1 VADWDERYRRGEF
14 PGRPSRFLKRAIE
27 MVTPG
32 RALDIACGAG
42 RNALMLA
49 EKGWRVTAVDASREG
64 LALARTR
71 ALESNLSIDFVN
83 ADLER
88 GEFQI
93 APEAFDLIAD
103 ILYLQRNLFAQVRR
117 GLRPGGLFVA
127 EIYVSGQERAPI
139 SINPAFLLDPG
150 ELRSSFADWK
160 IEFYEEI
167 EKTSDNEHGRR
178 VARIIAARPEEL
190 GGSDESQSFKCM
202 T

>member
-14 PGRPSRFLKRAIE
+14 PDRPSRFLKRAIE

-64 LALARTR
+64 LALAHTR

-117 GLRPGGLFVA
+117 GLRPGSLFIA

-139 SINPAFLLDPG
+139 SINPAFLLEPG
-150 ELRSSFADWK
+150 ELRLFFNGWK
-160 IEFYEEI
+160 IEFYEEAK
-167 EKTSDNEHGRR
+167 EETDSERERR
-178 VARIIAARPEEL
+178 VARIVAVRP
-190 GGSDESQSFKCM
+190 GRIRA
-202 T
+202 

>member
-1 VADWDERYRRGEF
+1 
-14 PGRPSRFLKRAIE
+14 
-27 MVTPG
+27 
-32 RALDIACGAG
+32 
-42 RNALMLA
+42 MLA

-64 LALARTR
+64 LALARIR

-117 GLRPGGLFVA
+117 GLRPGSLFIA

-139 SINPAFLLDPG
+139 SINPAFLLEPG
-150 ELRSSFADWK
+150 ELRLFFNGWK
-160 IEFYEEI
+160 IEFYEEAK
-167 EKTSDNEHGRR
+167 EETDSERERR
-178 VARIIAARPEEL
+178 VARIVAVRPRR
-190 GGSDESQSFKCM
+190 
-202 T
+202 TRA